1 VRHHEPERPD
11 ADVQEDPPTMHW
23 LLLPHGHCSGRR
35 RPLGGFLLPDLP
47 HHEPLQDE
55 DEDGHEDADEPSL
68 EAAER

>member
-1 VRHHEPERPD
+1 VEEH
-11 ADVQEDPPTMHW
+11 PPAMHP
-23 LLLPHGHCSGRR
+23 LALPHGHGAGGGSVTRR
-35 RPLGGFLLPDLP
+35 LLLPDLP